1 MLDAIDGLI
10 DELVPE
16 GLDWQRLVRDYP
28 IPALL
33 LAAAGGFWLGRTR
46 GPQVLTAVTGFA
58 SAEIAKSVT
67 QLMDQA
73 G

>member
-1 MLDAIDGLI
+1 MLDAIDDLL
-10 DELVPE
+10 DELVPGE
-16 GLDWQRLVRDYP
+16 LDWRRLVQSYP
-28 IPALL
+28 LPALL

-58 SAEIAKSVT
+58 SAEIAKGVT